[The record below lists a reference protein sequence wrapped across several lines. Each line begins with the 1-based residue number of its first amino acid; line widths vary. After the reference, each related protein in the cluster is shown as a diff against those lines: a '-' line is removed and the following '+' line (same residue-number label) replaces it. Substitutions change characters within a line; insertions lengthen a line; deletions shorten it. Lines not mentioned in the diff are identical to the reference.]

1 MKALAVLLFVSTI
14 LTAAPRSYEAGVA
27 KVDITP
33 KKSIWMSG
41 YGNRNKSSTGVLHP
55 IWTKALAIRDT
66 RKNVL
71 IVVSTDLIGLPRTIT
86 DAVSARVE
94 KEYGIKRASLLFNS
108 SHTHTGPYVR
118 ANLVTMF
125 SFTPEAQTTVDDY
138 GRDLTDHLYNAIGGA
153 LARMEAV
160 DIAYGTGSAGFAVN
174 RRVPGPTGFKI
185 GVNPKGP
192 TDHTVPVLRVSSK
205 RSGKPL
211 AIVAGYACH
220 NTTLTGEFY
229 EMSGDYAGYAQ
240 IEMENNNPGAIGMF
254 LMLTGADQNPNPRS
268 SLALAKQHG
277 KTLADATQQVLDTK
291 GLMKLLDGEITVAFE
306 LTKLNFDA
314 HTRET
319 FEKEL
324 KSTIPAAVRRA
335 EFMLK
340 AYEEGHPVRTLPYP
354 VQAVSFGKSL
364 TLLALGGEVVIDY
377 AIRAQREFG
386 KANLV
391 VLGYSNDVPCYIPSL
406 RVLREGGYEANDS
419 MIYYGQPGPF
429 ADDVEETVFAAVRRV
444 MKRVTKN

>member
-1 MKALAVLLFVSTI
+1 MRAIALLFFV
-14 LTAAPRSYEAGVA
+14 LTTLAAAPKSYEAGVA

-33 KKSIWMSG
+33 RKSIWMSG
-41 YGNRNKSSTGVLHP
+41 YGNRNKPSTGVLHP
-55 IWTKALAIRDT
+55 LWTKALAIRDT
-66 RKNVL
+66 KKNTLV
-71 IVVSTDLIGLPRTIT
+71 IVSTDLIGLPQSMT

-94 KEYGIKRASLLFNS
+94 KEYGIKRANLVYNS

-125 SFTPEAQTTVDDY
+125 SFTPQDQTNVEDY
-138 GRDLTDHLYNAIGGA
+138 GRDLTDNIFNAIGSA

-174 RRVPGPTGFKI
+174 RRVPGPGGFKI

-192 TDHTVPVLRVSSK
+192 TDHTVPVLRVTSK
-205 RSGKPL
+205 RLGKPL
-211 AIVAGYACH
+211 AVIAGYACH

-240 IEMENNNPGAIGMF
+240 IEMENNNPGAVAMF

-277 KTLADATQQVLDTK
+277 KALADAAQRVLDTQ
-291 GLMKLLDGEITVAFE
+291 GMMKRLDGEIAAAFE

-314 HTRET
+314 HTRTT

-324 KSTIPAAVRRA
+324 TSSIPAAVRRA
-335 EFMLK
+335 QFMLK
-340 AYEEGHPVRTLPYP
+340 AYDEGHPVRTLSYP

-364 TLLALGGEVVIDY
+364 TLLALAGEVVIDY
-377 AIRAQREFG
+377 TIRAQREFG
-386 KANLV
+386 KQNLV

-429 ADDVEETVFAAVRRV
+429 SEDVEETIFAAVRRV
-444 MKRVTKN
+444 MKRVTR

>member
-1 MKALAVLLFVSTI
+1 
-14 LTAAPRSYEAGVA
+14 
-27 KVDITP
+27 
-33 KKSIWMSG
+33 MSG
-41 YGNRNKSSTGVLHP
+41 YGNRNKPSEGVLHP
-55 IWTKALAIRDT
+55 LWTKALAIRDA
-66 RKNVL
+66 RKNALV
-71 IVVSTDLIGLPRTIT
+71 IVSTDLIGLPRTIT

-94 KEYGIKRASLLFNS
+94 KEYGIKRASLIYNS

-125 SFTPEAQTTVDDY
+125 SFTPEAQAAVDDY
-138 GRDLTDHLYNAIGGA
+138 GRDLADNIYNAIGAA

-160 DIAYGTGSAGFAVN
+160 DIAYGTGTAGFAVN
-174 RRVPGPTGFKI
+174 RRVPSPTGFRI

-192 TDHTVPVLRVSSK
+192 TDHTVPVLRVTSK

-211 AIVAGYACH
+211 AVVAGYACH

-240 IEMENNNPGAIGMF
+240 IEMENNNPGAIAMF
-254 LMLTGADQNPNPRS
+254 LMLNGADQNPNPRS
-268 SLALAKQHG
+268 SLTLARQHG
-277 KTLADATQQVLDTK
+277 KALADATQQVLETK
-291 GLMKLLDGEITVAFE
+291 GLMKLLDGEISTAFE
-306 LTKLNFDA
+306 LTKLNFEA

-324 KSTIPAAVRRA
+324 SSTIPAAVRRA
-335 EFMLK
+335 QAMLK
-340 AYEEGHPVRTLPYP
+340 AYDEGHPIRSLSYP

-364 TLLALGGEVVIDY
+364 TILALAGEVVIDY
-377 AIRAQREFG
+377 TIRAQREFG

-406 RVLREGGYEANDS
+406 RILREGGYEANDS

-429 ADDVEETVFAAVRRV
+429 SEDVEETIFAAVRRV
-444 MKRVTKN
+444 MKRVMKN

>member
-1 MKALAVLLFVSTI
+1 MIGILLASTL
-14 LTAAPRSYEAGVA
+14 LTAASRGFDAGVA

-33 KKSIWMSG
+33 RKSIWMSG
-41 YGNRNKSSTGVLHP
+41 YGSRTKPSAGVLHP
-55 IWTKALAIRDT
+55 IWTKALALRDAK
-66 RKNVL
+66 KNVFV
-71 IVVSTDLIGLPRTIT
+71 IVSSDLIGLPRTLT

-94 KEYGIKRASLLFNS
+94 KEYGIRRANVLYNS
-108 SHTHTGPYVR
+108 SHTHTGPFVR

-125 SFTPEAQTTVDDY
+125 SFTPEAQTVVEDY
-138 GRDLTDHLYNAIGGA
+138 GRDLADNIYNAIGSA

-174 RRVPGPTGFKI
+174 RRVPGPKGFSI

-192 TDHTVPVLRVSSK
+192 TDHTVPVLRVVSK

-211 AIVAGYACH
+211 AVVAGYACH

-240 IEMENNNPGAIGMF
+240 IEMENANPGAIGMF

-277 KTLADATQQVLDTK
+277 KSLADAVQQVLETK
-291 GLMKLLDGEITVAFE
+291 GLMKLIDGEITAAFE
-306 LTKLNFDA
+306 LTKLNFEA

-324 KSTIPAAVRRA
+324 TSTIPAAVRRA
-335 EFMLK
+335 QFMLR
-340 AYEEGHPVRTLPYP
+340 AYDEGHPVRNLDYP

-377 AIRAQREFG
+377 SIRAQREFG
-386 KANLV
+386 KQNLV

-429 ADDVEETVFAAVRRV
+429 ADDVEESVFASIRRV
-444 MKRVTKN
+444 MKRVTRN